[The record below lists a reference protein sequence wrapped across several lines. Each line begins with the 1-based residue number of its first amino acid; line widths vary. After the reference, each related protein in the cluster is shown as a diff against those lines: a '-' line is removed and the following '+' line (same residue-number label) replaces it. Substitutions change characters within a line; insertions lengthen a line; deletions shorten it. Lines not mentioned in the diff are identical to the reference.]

1 MREEKRS
8 DGIAADHLFLAGLLA
23 AIIQADIDQQ
33 SFSYYGDAVL
43 RKLCIMVLV
52 KAQEHSQG
60 KTGKS
65 PVWTALNRFLTIQE
79 GGHCKYGQRSVV
91 SNWPAVINTPEHNHH
106 LWWKGLLYPVQLASE
121 FVQNPQPT
129 CPGPLNKAE
138 GKVVSL
144 SCWCSQGC
152 RNSSEVSSTCIA
164 VDFAATLICNCTGRF
179 QLTSSASQLWPLQ
192 NSRACLW
199 RHMHRIA
206 LL

>member
-43 RKLCIMVLV
+43 RKLRIMVLV

-91 SNWPAVINTPEHNHH
+91 CNWPAVINTPEHNHH
-106 LWWKGLLYPVQLASE
+106 LWWKGQAVPSATGFRVCADPSANMPRTTEWSWKQGSFLVLLMQS
-121 FVQNPQPT
+121 
-129 CPGPLNKAE
+129 
-138 GKVVSL
+138 
-144 SCWCSQGC
+144 
-152 RNSSEVSSTCIA
+152 R
-164 VDFAATLICNCTGRF
+164 
-179 QLTSSASQLWPLQ
+179 LQ
-192 NSRACLW
+192 EQQW
-199 RHMHRIA
+199 G
-206 LL
+206 